1 MESEDLLI
9 LTLNQLGILKAD
21 DPSSK
26 ISSVSQ
32 IKEDQFRDVLIK
44 VINKII
50 QIKNM
55 DVQFP
60 ERASMEMN
68 KRFQEAQKCE
78 EI

>member
-9 LTLNQLGILKAD
+9 LTLNQLGFLKSD
-21 DPSSK
+21 DFTGK

-32 IKEDQFRDVLIK
+32 IKDDHFRDILYQ

-60 ERASMEMN
+60 ERPSIEMN
-68 KRFQEAQKCE
+68 KRFQEAQKNC
-78 EI
+78 